1 VRPDCPLTYEIIV
14 NWVIAEHKSQ
24 GLLQT
29 EAGKHDREEFWV
41 FRASGPAANGSHR
54 SAIRASGIRH
64 SCTVAAF
71 VVHS

>member
-1 VRPDCPLTYEIIV
+1 MRPDCPLTYEIIV

-41 FRASGPAANGSHR
+41 FRASGPAATVVTDQLFGHL
-54 SAIRASGIRH
+54 ASDIH
-64 SCTVAAF
+64 AQLQ
-71 VVHS
+71 H